1 METKSST
8 IAVATRL
15 SINDLAKLYESLIS
29 RGISPDHIPNISQL
43 LRMTVF
49 ITIADNTKDFSALPS
64 DDAINAINRII
75 GDKSN

>member
-1 METKSST
+1 MKDKS

-15 SINDLAKLYESLIS
+15 SISDLAKLYESLLN
-29 RGISPDHIPNISQL
+29 RGIDPDHMPNISQI

-49 ITIADNTKDFSALPS
+49 ITIADNTKDFSTPPS

-75 GDKSN
+75 ASKTN